1 MLTFANIFHY
11 EDPKVTRL
19 FPETNTVNGVILM
32 QRQRDELGRF
42 VIGNTVAVGN
52 KGNCYAKYGNKN
64 AKKHGL
70 FEKVLHG
77 QEIVGDD
84 LILYAFHK
92 GIAIRFYKGE
102 WQDHG
107 DGFTIFG
114 DKAERAASLL
124 GMQFKRVKVKV

>member
-1 MLTFANIFHY
+1 
-11 EDPKVTRL
+11 
-19 FPETNTVNGVILM
+19 M
-32 QRQRDELGRF
+32 QRDTKGRF
-42 VIGNTVAVGN
+42 LPGNTIA
-52 KGNCYAKYGNKN
+52 KGNSGNTKPKYGNQN

-70 FEKVLHG
+70 FSKVLHG

-114 DKAERAASLL
+114 DKAEKAASLL
-124 GMQFKRVKVKV
+124 GMSFEKVMIKSEETLM

>member
-1 MLTFANIFHY
+1 
-11 EDPKVTRL
+11 
-19 FPETNTVNGVILM
+19 M
-32 QRQRDELGRF
+32 QRDAKGRF
-42 VIGNTVAVGN
+42 LPGNTAAQGN
-52 KGNCYAKYGNKN
+52 RGNIKPKYGNQN

-70 FEKVLHG
+70 FAKVLHG

-102 WQDHG
+102 WRDQG

-114 DKAERAASLL
+114 DKAEKAASLL
-124 GMQFKRVKVKV
+124 GMQFERVRLRGKGQ